1 MPASH
6 VISSVC
12 EPELVRLAEEIA
24 FAVRPGDLIALSGD
38 LGAGKTTLA
47 RALIS
52 ALQGGAREEVPS
64 PTFTLVQAYA
74 TPRMAVAHFDLYRLN
89 DPSELQELGLD
100 HALQTGLALIE
111 WPERAGG
118 SIPESRLDVQL
129 EDEGAGSTMAENGT
143 RRITLTGHGDWAIR
157 LERLLAMHA
166 MIRNAGMGG
175 EDCTLSYL
183 QGDASVRRY
192 ARLKCSNRPGAI
204 VMDWAPQTDGPP
216 IRGHLPYSRIAH
228 LAENVHPFVAVAS
241 ALRAAGLSAPEIYA
255 QYLDRGLLLLEDFGD
270 RVFGEEV
277 ATGASDQAELWRA
290 AVEALVAL
298 RERPPADRLP
308 VVTGTTHHLPAYG
321 HHAFGI
327 EVELLIEWYWPAAI
341 GKPIPADARA
351 EFSALWKAIFDRLQI
366 LPKGWVLRDY
376 HSPNLVWLPERKG
389 VARVGIIDFQDA
401 MRGPLAYDV
410 VSLLQDARTDV
421 APELEAHLFDHY
433 CAQVTARKAGFDRD
447 AFTFAYAAL
456 GAQRATKILGIFSR
470 LAQRD
475 DKPTYLR
482 HIPRLWRYLE
492 RDLAHPELSALRGWY
507 DRHMPADVRQRKL
520 S

>member
-6 VISSVC
+6 VISSVS

-52 ALQGGAREEVPS
+52 ALQGGASEEVPS
-64 PTFTLVQAYA
+64 PTFTLVQTYA
-74 TPRMAVAHFDLYRLN
+74 TPRMTVAHFDLYRLN

-111 WPERAGG
+111 WPERVCG
-118 SIPESRLDVQL
+118 SLPENRLDVLL
-129 EDEGAGSTMAENGT
+129 EDEGPEATMTESGR
-143 RRITLTGHGDWAIR
+143 RRITLTGHGDFATR
-157 LERLLAMHA
+157 LERLVATHT
-166 MIRNAGMGG
+166 MIRDAGMGG
-175 EDCTLSYL
+175 EGCTLTYL

-192 ARLKCSNRPGAI
+192 ARLVCSNRPGAI
-204 VMDWAPQTDGPP
+204 MMDWAPQTDGPP

-228 LAENVHPFVAVAS
+228 LAENVRPFVAVAS
-241 ALRAAGLSAPEIYA
+241 ALRAAGLSVPEIYA
-255 QYLDRGLLLLEDFGD
+255 QDLDRGLILLEDFGD
-270 RVFGEEV
+270 RVFGQV
-277 ATGASDQAELWRA
+277 VDRSASDQAELWRA
-290 AVEALVAL
+290 AVDVLIAL
-298 RERPPADRLP
+298 RENPPADRLP
-308 VVTGTTHHLPAYG
+308 VVSGATHHLPAYG

-327 EVELLIEWYWPAAI
+327 EVELLIEWYWPTALCV
-341 GKPIPADARA
+341 PVPPDARA
-351 EFSALWKAIFDRLQI
+351 EFAALWKAIFDRLLI

-401 MRGPLAYDV
+401 MRGPLAYDL

-421 APELEAHLFDHY
+421 APELEARLFQHY
-433 CAQVTARKAGFDRD
+433 CANVTARKTGFDRD

-456 GAQRATKILGIFSR
+456 GAQRNTKILGIFSR

-475 DKPTYLR
+475 SKPTYLR

-507 DRHMPADVRQRKL
+507 DRYMPADVRQRKL
-520 S
+520 A